1 MIQSFIE
8 EKVVCNN
15 IYFSIL
21 IVKNMKFFW
30 KKYQLD
36 TLIDTT
42 DSSDSK
48 KGENYWLRKS
58 GTLALD
64 GFNVEGSV

>member
-1 MIQSFIE
+1 
-8 EKVVCNN
+8 
-15 IYFSIL
+15 
-21 IVKNMKFFW
+21 MKFFW

-42 DSSDSK
+42 GSSDSK
-48 KGENYWLRKS
+48 KGENYWVRTW
-58 GTLALD
+58 GTLAPD

>member
-8 EKVVCNN
+8 EKVVCDI

-42 DSSDSK
+42 GSSDSK
-48 KGENYWLRKS
+48 KGETYWVRTW
-58 GTLALD
+58 GTLAPD